1 MEVKPGSDP
10 TRSEAAHDVEGRLG
24 SFLSDYITLVSV
36 WRPCDHPLSTD
47 MCHYDVCRHV
57 SVLWDQVGHPCQ
69 SMREPTQDMSTE
81 EEELDLLVG
90 YSTPLSVHSV
100 DGRCESVYYSA
111 SQLEG
116 CKHVVATS

>member
-1 MEVKPGSDP
+1 MMSSVVFVLSCPTTSHLCQSD
-10 TRSEAAHDVEGRLG
+10 
-24 SFLSDYITLVSV
+24 VSV
-36 WRPCDHPLSTD
+36 ITD
-47 MCHYDVCRHV
+47 VVSSGHTGVCRHV